1 MSTQQESVVWYALT
15 TLARVRDR
23 LGNPGEALNP
33 VLIRMVNSLTDY
45 VERECGRTGVDR
57 MAPNDGHL
65 LLKQYLNEQYSVN
78 GMRQDKLILNNGP
91 VFYAVLQAD
100 LQAGNPV
107 ATNVKNGSG
116 VKPGML
122 LYAIGGDANG
132 PALFP
137 FGTAVLSVDAMTGDI
152 TMTKTASATATQA
165 VFEVSGLVSF
175 QWRAGVP
182 SNPQWT
188 TFIQD
193 QFEILEQGT
202 PGAIRVYGVMP
213 RIYSNMLRATYWA
226 GYAYDWANA
235 GNMTTHRVPADLTEM
250 VENLIVRRFKRR
262 DMAGKTSEA
271 MQGATTTW
279 DKELDTMDQ
288 EIINNYKRIG
298 TYF

>member
-1 MSTQQESVVWYALT
+1 MAQETVVWYGLT

-23 LGNPGEALNP
+23 LGNPADSLNP
-33 VLIRMVNSLTDY
+33 VLMRMINSLTDY
-45 VERECGRTGVDR
+45 VERETGRTGVDR
-57 MAPNDGHL
+57 MAPNDGHI
-65 LLKQYLNEQYSVN
+65 LLKQYINEQYSVN

-100 LQAGNPV
+100 LAANNPV
-107 ATNVKNGSG
+107 VTNVKNGSG
-116 VKPGML
+116 VKAGMP
-122 LYAIGGDANG
+122 LYAIGGG
-132 PALFP
+132 PASAPLFP
-137 FGTAVLSVDAMTGDI
+137 PGTTVLSVAANGDL
-152 TMTKTASATATQA
+152 TMSQPAAITATQA
-165 VFEVSGLVSF
+165 TFEVSGLVSF

-188 TFIQD
+188 DFIQD
-193 QFEILEQGT
+193 QFEIIEQGT

-226 GYAYDWANA
+226 GYAYDWQSA
-235 GNMTTHRVPADLTEM
+235 GNMTTHRVPAELTEM

-271 MQGATTTW
+271 IQGATTTW
-279 DKELDTMDQ
+279 DKEIDSIDK
-288 EIINNYKRIG
+288 EIIINYKRLG